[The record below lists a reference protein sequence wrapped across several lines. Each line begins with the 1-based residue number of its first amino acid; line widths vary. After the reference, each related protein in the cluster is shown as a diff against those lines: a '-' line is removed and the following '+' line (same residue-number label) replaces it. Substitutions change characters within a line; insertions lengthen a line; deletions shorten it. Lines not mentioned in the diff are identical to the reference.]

1 MMQEDAMFRILC
13 CGLPAILAIEA
24 VHASG
29 VLVPGDRLLLQ
40 TSVWTRHYDPEPDH
54 TNNQD
59 LINIEWQAPP
69 DARFDWQ
76 HDGAAVRR
84 MPWLAEVRWL
94 AGGAAFRNS
103 FGQRSAYVYGGGRY
117 DLAQRGHTRVYAKVT
132 AGLMHG
138 YRGEYRDKIPFNRF
152 GVAPAV
158 LPALGVEYRRMNLE
172 MIPFGAAGVMLN
184 LGFYLN

>member
-1 MMQEDAMFRILC
+1 MIRLC
-13 CGLPAILAIEA
+13 CCLITGVLASA
-24 VHASG
+24 PLYASG
-29 VLVPGDRLLLQ
+29 VFVSGDRLLLQ
-40 TSVWTRHYDPEPDH
+40 TSIWTRHYEPEPDH

-59 LINIEWQAPP
+59 LINLEWQAPP
-69 DARFDWQ
+69 DARFEWQ
-76 HDGAAVRR
+76 RDGAAVQR
-84 MPWLAEVRWL
+84 MSWLGDVRWL

-117 DLAQRGHTRVYAKVT
+117 DLLETGRMHFYAKVT

-158 LPALGVEYRRMNLE
+158 LPALGVEYGRMNLE
-172 MIPFGAAGVMLN
+172 MIPFGAAGMMLN